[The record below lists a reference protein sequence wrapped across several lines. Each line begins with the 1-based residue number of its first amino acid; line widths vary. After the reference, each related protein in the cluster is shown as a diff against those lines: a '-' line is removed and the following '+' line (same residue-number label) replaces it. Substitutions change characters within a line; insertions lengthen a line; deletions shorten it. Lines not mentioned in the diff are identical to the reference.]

1 MSNLY
6 IIAGPAGVGKS
17 TISKRIAQSKTKSVL
32 IEGDDI
38 YAQVIG
44 GYVSAWKAEN
54 HLDLFWKIC
63 FTNISIY
70 LDAGFDVI
78 FNYIITPEIF
88 TQMKEKFTN
97 HNTKFVVL
105 LTDDATLLRRDQNRP
120 EDCRMNERCTILL
133 NKFRN
138 YDFGKDYSLDTSRL
152 SIEETLREIENS
164 GKYIV

>member
-6 IIAGPAGVGKS
+6 IITGPAGVGKS
-17 TISKRIAQSKTKSVL
+17 SISKRIAQNRKKSVL

-38 YAQVIG
+38 YSQVIG

-54 HLDLFWKIC
+54 HLELFWKIC

-70 LDAGFDVI
+70 LEAGFDVI

-88 TQMKEKFTN
+88 TQIKDKFKN
-97 HNTKFVVL
+97 YNTKFVVL
-105 LTDDATLLRRDQNRP
+105 LTDDATLLQRDQKRP
-120 EDCRMNERCTILL
+120 ENSKMNERCTILL

-138 YDFGKDYSLDTSRL
+138 YNFGKDYFLDNSKL
-152 SIEETLREIENS
+152 SIEETLNEIENND
-164 GKYIV
+164 KFII